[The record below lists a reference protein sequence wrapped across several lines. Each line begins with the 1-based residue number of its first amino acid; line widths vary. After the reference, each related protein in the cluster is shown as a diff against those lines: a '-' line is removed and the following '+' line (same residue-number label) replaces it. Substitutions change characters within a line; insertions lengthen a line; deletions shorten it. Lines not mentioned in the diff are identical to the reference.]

1 LWDFLVKNTLD
12 RLFQQSHQKP
22 WDFFEFSKTFYF
34 HHHRIRLLLSQFII
48 TAPEFFLLLLF
59 FVQLFNNLTKSL
71 ETFSNSP
78 RQTFIITIPGK
89 KNLLLYLSNMLFC
102 NFVLTNSTS
111 FLQTFDS
118 LQLLYN
124 SFSLQGKFCFFNFFF
139 FYSKQFFFF
148 TFICLCFP
156 SFVVIT
162 FPFYW
167 WLAIYT

>member
-1 LWDFLVKNTLD
+1 MWDFLVKNTLD

-22 WDFFEFSKTFYF
+22 WDFFELSKTFYF
-34 HHHRIRLLLSQFII
+34 HHHHISLLLSQFII
-48 TAPEFFLLLLF
+48 TAPEFFLLLF
-59 FVQLFNNLTKSL
+59 FVHLFNNLTKRL

-78 RQTFIITIPGK
+78 RQTFIITRK
-89 KNLLLYLSNMLFC
+89 KKSSTLPIKYAFLQLF
-102 NFVLTNSTS
+102 LTNSTS

-139 FYSKQFFFF
+139 YFVYSKSFFSSHS
-148 TFICLCFP
+148 FP
-156 SFVVIT
+156 SMVVVII

-167 WLAIYT
+167 WLRIYT